1 MTSLVTLTGHHNLLV
16 FLLLFFSWFNH
27 LSRTSASSM
36 SGVYPPMPKNG
47 PVYLERTSGGRS
59 GIVSKWAMVIEEF
72 GEEGNYGKGAWLMP
86 RIPSAIWQFAS

>member
-1 MTSLVTLTGHHNLLV
+1 
-16 FLLLFFSWFNH
+16 
-27 LSRTSASSM
+27 
-36 SGVYPPMPKNG
+36 MPKNG